1 MNMLTRWVPGDIL
14 VAVGDGGV
22 LALDGSA
29 QALEAMWTE
38 LGEHRCLGD
47 LLKSLSRLHDNEVFT
62 LPDFLMMAIDGQE
75 LRVAARGR
83 FCLHLDTADGERSFS
98 ASEVVVWEESRYE
111 RVNQCILELTPGHQT
126 PSRSRRARRVPPPA
140 LGDRPSLSAAHRFR
154 SPPAPIVFTGSDR
167 RSRRS
172 GGTAAIGGPRDPPA
186 GSGRRRP
193 RAGRPTAVVIATC
206 EAGAGGGRPPIPP
219 RSRTDAGTAVH
230 GPAGRYRLPAG
241 DRGGGSGRGTGAR
254 RRSGGRGRS
263 SKGTGAADPGQERRS
278 SC

>member
-29 QALEAMWTE
+29 QAMEAMWTE

-111 RVNQCILELTPGHQT
+111 RVNQCILELAPAAGCGGQRNGPGGAVGPAGGGGAAGNQHLAVREGDQEVFEPT
-126 PSRSRRARRVPPPA
+126 GFRGGVVVEEDDHLRVGEPDRRVPAPGQAPSVGVRDDVDERTREFTGLGQEFVVVVDDHEHPA
-140 LGDRPSLSAAHRFR
+140 LAPGFPELTGGLQHPVVQVRPAVQRVCADDNSDAFR
-154 SPPAPIVFTGSDR
+154 GVG
-167 RSRRS
+167 
-172 GGTAAIGGPRDPPA
+172 
-186 GSGRRRP
+186 
-193 RAGRPTAVVIATC
+193 VV
-206 EAGAGGGRPPIPP
+206 
-219 RSRTDAGTAVH
+219 
-230 GPAGRYRLPAG
+230 
-241 DRGGGSGRGTGAR
+241 AR
-254 RRSGGRGRS
+254 R
-263 SKGTGAADPGQERRS
+263 
-278 SC
+278 